1 MPSTIAS
8 YQADLLGFA
17 QLTKRHRWSSCST
30 TCRGYP
36 GAQSGA
42 SPRAQDKTPEFRPLL
57 SLHPFWIFRRCD
69 TCVGDEAF
77 VFNERGY
84 LYLTK
89 DGGAHWTDLGQP

>member
-1 MPSTIAS
+1 M
-8 YQADLLGFA
+8 
-17 QLTKRHRWSSCST
+17 
-30 TCRGYP
+30 
-36 GAQSGA
+36 
-42 SPRAQDKTPEFRPLL
+42 L

-84 LYLTK
+84 LYLTM